1 MKKMAFIGLLLS
13 VFACSSREEA
23 SLAPQEF
30 KLTYAATPGA
40 VLLDVRTPEEVAEG
54 IIPGARVLDFKATDF
69 DQQIDSLDKSKTYFV
84 YCASGGRSGKTVDL
98 MKTKGFENV
107 YGLDGGM
114 GAWKAEGLETVKP

>member
-1 MKKMAFIGLLLS
+1 MKNIAFIGLFFL
-13 VFACSSREEA
+13 VFACSSREETN
-23 SLAPQEF
+23 LAPQEF
-30 KLTYAATPGA
+30 KVTYAATPGA

-54 IIPGARVLDFKATDF
+54 IIPGASVLDFTATDF
-69 DQQIDSLDKSKTYFV
+69 DQQISSLDKSKTYFV

-114 GAWKAEGLETVKP
+114 GAWKEEGLEVSKP